1 MIKFEKKQIKLIS
14 VGIALVFVLSIVG
27 LAVSQSSVGF
37 ASAANSSSIGV
48 VNFQQLVMQHPD
60 MEAAQKSFQSER
72 EQTKKDFD
80 EKSANMNDQEKAAY
94 YQQLNQR
101 LANRQRELM
110 EPVLAKINDAIKA
123 VADAKGIAVVLDKN
137 EVVYGGQDIT
147 ADVAKKFAK

>member
-1 MIKFEKKQIKLIS
+1 MIKFEKKQIKFIS
-14 VGIALVFVLSIVG
+14 VGIALVFVLSVVG

-37 ASAANSSSIGV
+37 ASAANSSNIGV

-60 MEAAQKSFQSER
+60 MEQAQQSFQTER
-72 EQTKKDFD
+72 EQAKKDFD
-80 EKSANMNDQEKAAY
+80 EKSANMNEQEKAAY

-123 VADAKGIAVVLDKN
+123 VADAKSIAVVLDKN

>member
-60 MEAAQKSFQSER
+60 MEAAQKSFQNER